1 LPLDIRSWDCPS
13 CDTKS
18 IDRDINAGQNI
29 LAAGL
34 AVEVASG
41 RVSRPVYDDRIVCG
55 ADVRPNNHNVRGQLP
70 KPRKGRKQKPK
81 S

>member
-1 LPLDIRSWDCPS
+1 MDKLPLDVRSWDCPS
-13 CDTKS
+13 CKTTG

-34 AVEVASG
+34 AV
-41 RVSRPVYDDRIVCG
+41 IVCG
-55 ADVRPNNHNVRGQLP
+55 ATVRPDESESRQAGAM
-70 KPRKGRKQKPK
+70 KQKPK